1 MKHRAVGILSKIN
14 QDWCIAVR
22 VSLGASALKG
32 TCSLTYTV
40 IFHII
45 TFSSPHSFFRDTGAN
60 TYRTP
65 NQGINLWLTKSD
77 NMTVVYKTGRRAINL
92 IVDRVLRMVVIMS
105 IEGLPTTVDF
115 AVFSW

>member
-45 TFSSPHSFFRDTGAN
+45 TFSSPHLFFRDTGAMKGQPYMIKKLQ
-60 TYRTP
+60 TLQFLLSLLGTDIP
-65 NQGINLWLTKSD
+65 ILL
-77 NMTVVYKTGRRAINL
+77 GR
-92 IVDRVLRMVVIMS
+92 
-105 IEGLPTTVDF
+105 EKVDF
-115 AVFSW
+115 TVPPSLLSEILIRIGSVFSPF